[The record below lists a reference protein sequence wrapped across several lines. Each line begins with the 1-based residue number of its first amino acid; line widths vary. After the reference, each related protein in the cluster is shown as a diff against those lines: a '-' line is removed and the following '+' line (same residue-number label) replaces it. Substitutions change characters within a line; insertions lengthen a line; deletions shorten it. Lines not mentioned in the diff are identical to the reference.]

1 MFAKQRSF
9 FSALMAAALTF
20 ALSFSGA
27 VFDSPLGTAPAA
39 EALSPCPTGWTFIV
53 TAGPY
58 KDYCYNQITPAA
70 AETLTVPQGVTDLVV
85 QAIGGG
91 GGNGGDAVDCCNN
104 HGYGAAGGA
113 GGYLSAT
120 MPVLGGQVIGFYPG
134 GKGVAGAQNYTSPA
148 GGISTYSK
156 AKPRFK
162 SCCSNCSINFWF
174 CAAVTDHWRKSTI
187 RAQGL
192 PCIVW

>member
-58 KDYCYNQITPAA
+58 KDYCYNQITSASAA
-70 AETLTVPQGVTDLVV
+70 R
-85 QAIGGG
+85 
-91 GGNGGDAVDCCNN
+91 N
-104 HGYGAAGGA
+104 
-113 GGYLSAT
+113 
-120 MPVLGGQVIGFYPG
+120 
-134 GKGVAGAQNYTSPA
+134 
-148 GGISTYSK
+148 
-156 AKPRFK
+156 
-162 SCCSNCSINFWF
+162 
-174 CAAVTDHWRKSTI
+174 
-187 RAQGL
+187 GL
-192 PCIVW
+192 PHGGTGSGWIAIARAIKLPLPQSRCGLPNRLA